1 MVAALTLLA
10 DLHYGNTS
18 GNKFNGSGVALL
30 WNANDLL
37 FTKNIKD
44 DDWLAV
50 WGQKGHVILNKPSWK
65 QMHSSILIHLRY

>member
-10 DLHYGNTS
+10 DLYYGNTS
-18 GNKFNGSGVALL
+18 GNRFNCSCVALL

-44 DDWLAV
+44 DD
-50 WGQKGHVILNKPSWK
+50 
-65 QMHSSILIHLRY
+65 